1 MDYNKETPGY
11 SLLATLWQRHINRKQ
26 IKNITK
32 ENEIRRGIVKYQPTH
47 IEYFFDSS
55 QEIDDALV
63 SVENEEIRCR
73 AAVSQAICAYNKGIP
88 VVVLHEGDY
97 RLEQG
102 MRAAFSTNN
111 AILTFNSAYP
121 FYDPFKGICSKE
133 ITNLIVEA
141 SKGIS
146 DIRYNGQYYIEALT
160 SIIAA
165 KAPYPYCKMYMS
177 CPFDKLLE
185 KATDL
190 NKKNAL
196 SKYEYERISSLMMQG
211 QEEKANIEKYLWE
224 LDYEASY
231 IMAGKANLNY
241 AFSLQEIIDKRCVGM
256 LDIQNIQNE
265 ALVNIAV
272 EDIKQALRKG
282 KEVLLIID
290 SIMFTKN
297 QGLRKVIEVNSGKCK
312 KMLVG
317 ADIYSMMESDDKHF
331 SNFMANCKMAIIG
344 AHKSMNSCRK
354 WSDYIGQ
361 YDKNE
366 VSMNFGGHSSFHQG
380 YGFGSDYSYSVNQK
394 KEDILSPEEIYG
406 LSSDEILVLNQK
418 KHKLLYT
425 QLV

>member
-1 MDYNKETPGY
+1 MDHNKETPGY
-11 SLLATLWQRHINRKQ
+11 SLIAALWQRHINRKQ

-32 ENEIRRGIVKYQPTH
+32 GNEARRGIVRYQPTH
-47 IEYFFDSS
+47 IENFFDSS
-55 QEIDDALV
+55 QEIGDALV
-63 SVENEEIRCR
+63 SIENEELRCR

-88 VVVLHEGDY
+88 VVILHEGDY
-97 RLEQG
+97 RLEQK
-102 MRAAFSTNN
+102 MKAVFSVNN
-111 AILTFNSAYP
+111 AILTFNNAYP
-121 FYDPFKGICSKE
+121 FYDPFKGVCNKD

-146 DIRYNGQYYIEALT
+146 DIRYIGQYYIEALT
-160 SIIAA
+160 SIISA

-190 NKKNAL
+190 NKRGIL
-196 SKYEYERISSLMMQG
+196 SDYEYDKISSLMMQG
-211 QEEKANIEKYLWE
+211 QEEKANIEKFLQE
-224 LDYEASY
+224 LNHEASY
-231 IMAGKANLNY
+231 IMAGKGNLDY

-265 ALVNIAV
+265 ALVNIAL

-282 KEVLLIID
+282 NEVLLIID

-297 QGLRKVIEVNSGKCK
+297 QELGKVIEINSGKCK

-317 ADIYSMMESDDKHF
+317 VDVYSMMGSDDKLL
-331 SNFMANCKMAIIG
+331 SNFMADCKMAIIG
-344 AHKSMNSCRK
+344 RHKSMNSCRK

-366 VSMNFGGHSSFHQG
+366 VSINFGGHSSFHQG
-380 YGFGSDYSYSVNQK
+380 YGFGSDYSYNINIR
-394 KEDILSPEEIYG
+394 KEDILSPEEIHG
-406 LSSDEILVLNQK
+406 LSSNEIIILNQK
-418 KHKLLYT
+418 KHELAYT
-425 QLV
+425 QAV